1 MEKRSGFIAAK
12 QVSGNDT
19 CIIGSVFRGVDG
31 RFARLGIGNHSLH
44 ASAHRR
50 MAAEGNSSTDHCD
63 GQTDGGHCIPSNT
76 GITGNIVAFTPL
88 GKGFTQRRMSLFAAN
103 KKGPGG
109 PFYHFVVQCMPCE
122 RSSPGLTI

>member
-19 CIIGSVFRGVDG
+19 SIIGSVFRGVDG

-44 ASAHRR
+44 ASANRR

-76 GITGNIVAFTPL
+76 GTAWNIVAFNRL
-88 GKGFTQRRMSLFAAN
+88 GKGFTQRRMALFAAN

-109 PFYHFVVQCMPCE
+109 PFSNL
-122 RSSPGLTI
+122 R